1 MNNALLKSPYDD
13 EMMTYDFKT
22 HRYYLTRNAINY
34 LSGGEVVYRNQKAE
48 DRALRKTSELVYDYM
63 FSVSNS
69 NNRDFIVFV
78 IACYEPYREIF
89 KEVLMAQLEADM
101 ESGYNSM
108 AEISPI
114 DPQRNSTLNPNVIA
128 QNLVSPRVK
137 MKLENLNNPRLIYR
151 GNLGWNSYKIN
162 QLRTILNWQCL

>member
-1 MNNALLKSPYDD
+1 MNNALLKNPYDD
-13 EMMTYDFKT
+13 EMMIYDFKT

-63 FSVSNS
+63 FSESNS
-69 NNRDFIVFV
+69 KNREFIIFI

-89 KEVLMAQLEADM
+89 KETLMAQLEADM

-114 DPQRNSTLNPNVIA
+114 DPQRNSTINPYIIA
-128 QNLVSPRVK
+128 RSLVTPRVK
-137 MKLENLNNPRLIYR
+137 MKLESLNNPRVIYA
-151 GNLGWNSYKIN
+151 GYLGYSNAKLAKLKSV
-162 QLRTILNWQCL
+162 LNW